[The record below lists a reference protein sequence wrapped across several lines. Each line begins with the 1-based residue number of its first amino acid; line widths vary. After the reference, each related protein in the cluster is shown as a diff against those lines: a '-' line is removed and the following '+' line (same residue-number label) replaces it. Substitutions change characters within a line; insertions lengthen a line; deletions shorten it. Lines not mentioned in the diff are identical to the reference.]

1 MTNFKHPALK
11 ELTDQ
16 QVRFAPP
23 ARRLE
28 QLRRAE
34 RLLAEIDPDKQ
45 YPYQFVCFRI
55 TDYRPDAYPDLLI
68 PGYGVG
74 CTTWAC
80 SSPSWPVRC
89 RPCRSRQ
96 VAEPVLTLE
105 EISKKLNVTHQ
116 DDQPLAQA
124 RPDRPAGPVQ
134 RPAPGGLPAVA
145 GRPVPGR
152 QPGARREA
160 AAVSR
165 S

>member
-1 MTNFKHPALK
+1 MNSFKHQALK

-28 QLRRAE
+28 QLARAE
-34 RLLAEIDPDKQ
+34 RLLAEIDPGQ
-45 YPYQFVCFRI
+45 EYPYQFVCFRI

-68 PGYGVG
+68 PVKTCIHDLGLFIAELARSMPAV
-74 CTTWAC
+74 
-80 SSPSWPVRC
+80 PVEE
-89 RPCRSRQ
+89 

-105 EISKKLNVTHQ
+105 EISQQAQRHDQ

-124 RPDRPAGPVQ
+124 RPDRLAGAVQ
-134 RPAPGGLPAVA
+134 RPPPGRLPAVA
-145 GRPVPGR
+145 GRPVPGG
-152 QPGARREA
+152 QPGARGARA
-160 AAVSR
+160 AGSR